1 MFTLNVP
8 ATNRHNDTRALRL
21 ALGIYVLLFV
31 LKLTAY
37 FFTGVMALLAES
49 LHTLSDIAISA
60 FLLAASVWSR
70 KEADEEHMFG
80 HGRAQNVA
88 ALIAATMFIS
98 ITSIQLYQEAIPYL
112 LRPEQAAHQ
121 NLSLALATVIL
132 SMLIATIPLVSLLK
146 QKRRGAAAT
155 AQMLELF
162 NDEAGLLA
170 VLVGTLFLLRGQPL
184 ADPAATIAVATLIA
198 VNAFG
203 LVRENASFLLGRSPG
218 PEFLERITDVA
229 RLVPGVLDVHDL
241 RAEYVGPD
249 TVQASMHILV
259 RRGMSVEDADRIAE
273 DVQARVHAIAGC
285 DYCLVHLDAADSE
298 AGPRKRAAGE

>member
-1 MFTLNVP
+1 MLKIVAYYFS
-8 ATNRHNDTRALRL
+8 
-21 ALGIYVLLFV
+21 GVL
-31 LKLTAY
+31 
-37 FFTGVMALLAES
+37 ALLAEA

-60 FLLAASVWSR
+60 FLLGASAWSR
-70 KEADEEHMFG
+70 KAADEEHMFG

-98 ITSIQLYQEAIPYL
+98 ITSIQLYQEAIPQL
-112 LRPEQAAHQ
+112 LQPVHESSQ
-121 NLSLALATVIL
+121 NLPLALVAVL
-132 SMLIATIPLVSLLK
+132 VSMLLATIPLVSLLR
-146 QKRRGAAAT
+146 QKNRGAAAK

-170 VLVGTLFLLRGQPL
+170 VLVGTLFLLRGEPL

-218 PEFLERITDVA
+218 PEFLERVVEVA
-229 RLVPGVLDVHDL
+229 RQVPGVLDVHDL

-249 TVQASMHILV
+249 TVQATMHILV
-259 RRGMSVEDADRIAE
+259 SRGMTVEDADRIAE
-273 DVQARVHAIAGC
+273 DVQARTHAIAGC
-285 DYCLVHLDAADSE
+285 DYCIVHLDATAPESADRNRVV
-298 AGPRKRAAGE
+298 GG